1 MTMEK
6 KSMAVPFIIYAD
18 IESLLDK
25 IVTCHNNLEKSSA
38 AEINKHTAHL
48 MPQKSSMIITE
59 TKTYEKV
66 F

>member
-38 AEINKHTAHL
+38 AEINKHTA
-48 MPQKSSMIITE
+48 S
-59 TKTYEKV
+59 V
-66 F
+66 